1 MGAEKSWKMSSFGKT
16 RHLGYLVIEQF
27 KYLIEF
33 KFKLDIVKLL
43 RYDIDSVKIERR
55 IYE

>member
-1 MGAEKSWKMSSFGKT
+1 MSNFGKT